1 MEDEFILNAPQEYR
15 SKLIASRKEQIL
27 MVDWIDLENRIQ
39 LGDIR
44 LVAGF
49 DTAFDEE
56 NNLACAGVVVVDFR
70 TLETVEEHITYFTP
84 EIPYIP
90 SFLHLRESK
99 GYHSV
104 YNKID
109 EKPDVSI
116 FDGNG
121 ILHPYKTGLATLMGL
136 ELKIPTIGIAK
147 KLFMGEFDPPLKK
160 GGYSNILLEN
170 EIIGIAFQSKELP
183 AKPIFL
189 SPGHFVNFS
198 LTINIIREFILNQK
212 YQTKLP
218 LPLYR
223 VDQLVNEQLRKE

>member
-1 MEDEFILNAPQEYR
+1 MEDEFILKAPEEFR
-15 SKLIASRKEQIL
+15 SRLIASRDEQKL
-27 MVDWIDLENRIQ
+27 MADWIDLENRVQ
-39 LGDIR
+39 LGDVR

-49 DTAFDEE
+49 DTAYDEE

-70 TLETVEEHITYFTP
+70 TLETIEEHISYFTP

-104 YNKID
+104 YKKID
-109 EKPDVSI
+109 EKPNVSI

-136 ELKIPTIGIAK
+136 ELKIPTIGVAK
-147 KLFMGEFDPPLKK
+147 KLFMGDYEQPLKK
-160 GGYSNILLEN
+160 GGYSDIFLDD
-170 EIIGIAFQSKELP
+170 EIIGVAFQSKDPP

-189 SPGHFVNFS
+189 SPGHFIDFS
-198 LTINIIREFILNQK
+198 LTINIIREFILNQT

-218 LPLYR
+218 LPLFR
-223 VDQLVNEQLRKE
+223 VDQLVKEHLKKE